1 MTCIKL
7 ARDGLR
13 YTRSFSALQGS
24 AQIRLRRPFAGCPPF
39 SQTLPSQPVSPLLE
53 RRLQPAAETCDGS
66 RTFPLRG
73 KGLIEPGGAVVGRK
87 LFEPDRREHLEPRRR
102 SWSAMQ
108 PVASKRHNHAPR
120 RHFVRSKATELGVMS
135 SAVGTVHDHV
145 VSIADFIDKP
155 DSDRPPDN
163 RRLSTAALENG
174 EVRASTLDA
183 CFCQCSMHHLV
194 GIRPFAKTA

>member
-73 KGLIEPGGAVVGRK
+73 KGLIEPRGAVVGRK
-87 LFEPDRREHLEPRRR
+87 LFEPDRREDLEPRRR

-120 RHFVRSKATELGVMS
+120 RHFVRSKAAELGVMS

-145 VSIADFIDKP
+145 VAVADLIYEP
-155 DSDRPPDN
+155 DGDRPADN
-163 RRLSTAALENG
+163 WRLPSAPLKHGKVGAG
-174 EVRASTLDA
+174 ALDA

-194 GIRPFAKTA
+194 GIRPLAKTT